1 MLDLLLANA
10 NIPFAI
16 ALTLMVIIGVFEG
29 VGAVVGVGLGNML
42 DSFIP
47 DFSVNSDFEVADAG
61 SNSALSRL
69 LGWLKVGK
77 VPILMLLVIFLT
89 AFGCIGLAMNFAL
102 NSALGVMLPALV
114 SVPLAFLIALPFT
127 RWGASALEAVMPKN
141 ETSSVSL
148 ETLIGREAV
157 VTIGQSSSGHSAEAR
172 VRDQHGQTHYVMVL
186 AEEGHGPFGPG
197 MPLLIVR
204 REGNQF
210 VVIKGDSSVLDNE
223 KNQGIR

>member
-10 NIPFAI
+10 NLPFAI
-16 ALTLMVIIGVFEG
+16 ALTLMLIIGLFEG
-29 VGAVVGVGLGNML
+29 VGAVLGVGLGNML
-42 DSFIP
+42 DSFVP
-47 DFSVNSDFEVADAG
+47 DVSINPDIEVADAG

-77 VPILMLLVIFLT
+77 VPILMLLVVFLT
-89 AFGCIGLAMNFAL
+89 AFGCIGLAMNFAASSTFGL
-102 NSALGVMLPALV
+102 MLPALL
-114 SVPLAFLIALPFT
+114 SVPLAFMAALPVT
-127 RWGASALEAVMPKN
+127 RWGASALEAIMPKN

-148 ETLIGREAV
+148 EALIGREAF
-157 VTIGQSSSGHSAEAR
+157 VTIGQSSSVQSAEAR

-186 AEEGHGPFGPG
+186 AEDGHGPFGPG

-210 VVIKGDSSVLDNE
+210 VVIKQDSSVLDNE
-223 KNQGIR
+223 K